1 MNEIIEK
8 DAKECWD
15 YIFPLGYDENTT
27 ELTFNYKEFIA
38 FAKHFYEL
46 GLKQKA

>member
-1 MNEIIEK
+1 MDEIIKK

-15 YIFPLGYDENTT
+15 YVFPLGWDENSMMTM
-27 ELTFNYKEFIA
+27 NHKEFIA

-46 GLKQKA
+46 GLKQKT